1 MSTALRTLH
10 GVTHSEIDFDVPA
23 GACDCH
29 VHVFGP
35 VSRFPYSPT
44 RAYTPPDA
52 SVESLLK
59 LQHALHMDRVV
70 IVHPSPYGADNR
82 VSIDAALQ
90 LGLSRARV
98 VAVIDPATISDAE
111 LEQMHLEGV
120 RGVRVNL
127 ESAGVH
133 DPAAG
138 ARLLKAASERV
149 AAFGWHTQVYT
160 TLDVIHALAPVMK
173 TLPTPVVIDHMARA
187 DAAKGVNQPGF
198 AELLDLVRSGKAWV
212 KLSAPHRIGATPDDA
227 NTTAIAHAFINAN
240 IERMVWGTDWP
251 HPGGNRRADKEAIEP
266 YSPIDDGK
274 ALNRFAGWL
283 GHDAKK
289 IKQVLVDNPA
299 KLYDYPA

>member
-1 MSTALRTLH
+1 MSEREIH
-10 GVTHSEIDFDVPA
+10 GVTHAKLDFEVPA

-35 VSRFPYSPT
+35 VEKFPYAAS

-52 SVESLLK
+52 SVENLLK
-59 LQHALHMDRVV
+59 LQHALNMDRVV

-82 VSIDAALQ
+82 ASLDGAAQ

-98 VAVIDPATISDAE
+98 VAVIDPASITDAE
-111 LEQMHLEGV
+111 LEKMHLEGV

-133 DPAAG
+133 DPAA
-138 ARLLKAASERV
+138 AAKQLKAASERV
-149 AAFGWHTQVYT
+149 ADMKWHTQIYT
-160 TLDVIHALAPVMK
+160 TLDMIQALAPVMK

-187 DAAKGVNQPGF
+187 EAAKGVQQPGF
-198 AELLDLVRSGKAWV
+198 AELLELVRSGKAWV
-212 KLSAPHRIGATPDDA
+212 KLSAPHRIGPTPDDA
-227 NTTAIAHAFINAN
+227 NTAAIAHALIDAN

-251 HPGGNRRADKEAIEP
+251 HPGGSRRVRKEDIEP
-266 YSPIDDGK
+266 YNPIDDGR

-283 GHDAKK
+283 GGDAKK
-289 IKQVLVDNPA
+289 IKRVLVDNPA
-299 KLYDYPA
+299 LLYDY

>member
-1 MSTALRTLH
+1 MTRTIH
-10 GVTHSEIDFDVPA
+10 EVTHSEIDFEVPK
-23 GACDCH
+23 GACDSH

-35 VSRFPYSPT
+35 AARYPYSPT

-82 VSIDAALQ
+82 ASIDGAAAL
-90 LGLSRARV
+90 GLDRARV
-98 VAVIDPATISDAE
+98 VAVIDPATITDAE
-111 LEQMHLEGV
+111 LEAMHKGGV

-133 DPAAG
+133 DPAA
-138 ARLLKAASERV
+138 AAKQLQTASARV
-149 AAFGWHTQVYT
+149 APLGWHTQIYT
-160 TLDVIHALAPVMK
+160 TMEVIHALAPVMK
-173 TLPTPVVIDHMARA
+173 TLPTAIVIDHMARA
-187 DAAKGVNQPGF
+187 DAAKGTKQPGF
-198 AELLDLVRSGKAWV
+198 AELIDLIGSGKAWL

-227 NTTAIAHAFINAN
+227 NTTAIAHAFIDAN

-251 HPGGNRRADKEAIEP
+251 HPGGNRRESKEAIEP
-266 YSPIDDGK
+266 YNPIDDGR

-283 GHDAKK
+283 GGDAKK

-299 KLYDYPA
+299 LLYDY